1 MSGFQNIG
9 RIPELKRRI
18 LMTLALLAVYR
29 IGVHIPTPG
38 VDGTVLASIFERA
51 RGTLLGFFD
60 MFAGGGLEKL
70 SVFALGIMPYISA
83 SIILQLL
90 DGRRAYPRE
99 VVKGRGGGQAENHP
113 VHPVRDGRNKPHPRV
128 RHRRWA

>member
-18 LMTLALLAVYR
+18 IMTLALLAVYR

-38 VDGTVLASIFERA
+38 IDGTVLASIFERA

-60 MFAGGGLEKL
+60 MFAGGRPGEAVRLC
-70 SVFALGIMPYISA
+70 SRHHALHQRVDHTPAPYG
-83 SIILQLL
+83 
-90 DGRRAYPRE
+90 GRADP
-99 VVKGRGGGQAENHP
+99 
-113 VHPVRDGRNKPHPRV
+113 
-128 RHRRWA
+128 

>member
-60 MFAGGGLEKL
+60 MFAGGRPRKAVRLRPRHHA
-70 SVFALGIMPYISA
+70 VHQRIDHIPAP
-83 SIILQLL
+83 
-90 DGRRAYPRE
+90 DGRRADP
-99 VVKGRGGGQAENHP
+99 
-113 VHPVRDGRNKPHPRV
+113 
-128 RHRRWA
+128 